1 MKVRGTM
8 TTETESNRIA
18 FDRDTFLSIHSSI
31 KKVIVNPEK
40 RVKKLLLRVVD
51 MWTEV
56 FRPENFKEET
66 QKIYNTKAID
76 SLKIQ
81 CKELRELEK

>member
-1 MKVRGTM
+1 MKARGTM
-8 TTETESNRIA
+8 TTETESSKLT
-18 FDRDTFLSIHSSI
+18 FDRDTFLSIHNSI

-40 RVKKLLLRVVD
+40 RVKKLLLKVVD

-66 QKIYNTKAID
+66 QKIYNT
-76 SLKIQ
+76 
-81 CKELRELEK
+81 